1 MKNNKIQIV
10 RTSGLIG
17 ILALGGLT
25 GVMIFCPWGLDS
37 KETELVRARQKAE
50 VIAYQI
56 ESISFGLETHAVIIV
71 AIGTAIKSLK
81 EADIKSP
88 LSLKLFGH
96 FIVILEGTV
105 V

>member
-50 VIAYQI
+50 VPVF
-56 ESISFGLETHAVIIV
+56 ESERFQQEFPIWPLCKWQQFGRR
-71 AIGTAIKSLK
+71 
-81 EADIKSP
+81 
-88 LSLKLFGH
+88 
-96 FIVILEGTV
+96 
-105 V
+105 